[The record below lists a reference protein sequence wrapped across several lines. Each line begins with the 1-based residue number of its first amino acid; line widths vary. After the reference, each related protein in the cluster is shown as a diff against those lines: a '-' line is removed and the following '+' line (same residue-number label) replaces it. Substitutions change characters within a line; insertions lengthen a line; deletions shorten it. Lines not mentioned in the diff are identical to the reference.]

1 MEVKGIASVWDSE
14 KLNRALLR
22 GIKVSQG
29 PNEAQTWRSGWIVV
43 STGEVWNVGYPVGPL
58 GGQMHYAR

>member
-14 KLNRALLR
+14 KLNRALI
-22 GIKVSQG
+22 GGVKVSP

-43 STGEVWNVGYPVGPL
+43 STCEVWNVVYPIGPL
-58 GGQMHYAR
+58 GGQMRYAR